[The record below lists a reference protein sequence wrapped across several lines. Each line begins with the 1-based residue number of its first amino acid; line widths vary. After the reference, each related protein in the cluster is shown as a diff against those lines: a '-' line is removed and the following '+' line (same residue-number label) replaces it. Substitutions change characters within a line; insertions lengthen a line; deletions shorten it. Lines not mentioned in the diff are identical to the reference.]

1 VSRKK
6 LFIYTDGA
14 ARGNP
19 GPAGI
24 GARILD
30 SKGTVVAEECHY
42 IGEATNNVAEYRALL
57 TGLER
62 AAQLGASTVEVRT
75 DSELVVK
82 QLRGEYRVR
91 NLVLRELFERV
102 KQLAAGFERVDYIH
116 VRRELNRDAD
126 RLANRA
132 IDLRE
137 GA

>member
-6 LFIYTDGA
+6 LFLYTDGA

-30 SKGTVVAEECHY
+30 SDGNVISEECHY

-57 TGLER
+57 MGLER
-62 AAQLGASTVEVRT
+62 AAELGASSVEVRS

-91 NLVLRELFERV
+91 SLALRDLFERA
-102 KQLAAGFERVDYIH
+102 KQLATAFQSVDYVH

-132 IDLRE
+132 IDDRR